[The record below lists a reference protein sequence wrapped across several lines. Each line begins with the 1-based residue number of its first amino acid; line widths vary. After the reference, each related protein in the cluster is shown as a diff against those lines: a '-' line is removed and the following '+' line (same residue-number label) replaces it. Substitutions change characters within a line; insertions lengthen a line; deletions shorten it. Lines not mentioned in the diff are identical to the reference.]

1 MGGGGVTTLD
11 DLDLFTPSSETVVP
25 TPRKCR
31 HIRTWRTFEPL
42 PADQQVPGQPLKGVS
57 VCGQCG
63 HRFDPE
69 LQRRGRN
76 ARYNGKRKERV
87 EMRRAGVHT
96 GNANKADDGQSVDGM
111 FAYQSKARATAAFPG
126 WQAFELDKLRVAHQG
141 KVPVLV
147 LIELPGRGN
156 KPRKL
161 AVLEWQDWLDLHG
174 PQS

>member
-1 MGGGGVTTLD
+1 MT
-11 DLDLFTPSSETVVP
+11 DLEWLPATDTVPVVE

-31 HIRTWRTFEPL
+31 HPRDRRTQWTDGL
-42 PADQQVPGQPLKGVS
+42 GHKGWT
-57 VCGQCG
+57 CACG
-63 HRFDPE
+63 HVADP
-69 LQRRGRN
+69 LRVRMGRN

-87 EMRRAGVHT
+87 EMRRAGLHT

-111 FAYQSKARATAAFPG
+111 FTYQSKARATAAFPG
-126 WQAFELDKLRVAHQG
+126 WQATELDKLRIADQG

-147 LIELPGRGN
+147 VIELPGRGR

-174 PQS
+174 DPTKGAAG